1 MSVRRAAYRHG
12 WYQVAFERELT
23 GAVCAASVGAT
34 ALVVL
39 RTPRGVRIGDAACPH
54 RGAHLGHGARLEAG
68 ALVCPFHGL
77 RIALGEPSDER
88 LYVREYHA
96 LSVDGLVFIRMS
108 DALDNGFGKVIE
120 NLQATH
126 RLVPGFAMT
135 VRAPGELVIENAF
148 DQGHFG
154 PVHGI
159 GIAGA
164 FEMGP
169 SHHGELAVEGVF
181 QLPTSRWQ
189 RGRPGRELADVPFR
203 ARAFS
208 PGIVVSELGGDYPYT
223 VLTAATPADDGGCII
238 RLSLALPPDA
248 ASAPPRAEL
257 QEYLLRRSR
266 DGLEKDRMVW
276 EHLDPASD
284 ALETRL
290 DGPVREFRAFCRRF
304 TTADGAW

>member
-1 MSVRRAAYRHG
+1 VSVRGAAPRHG

-23 GAVCAASVGAT
+23 GAVSPVSVGTT
-34 ALVVL
+34 ALVVV
-39 RTPRGVRIGDAACPH
+39 RTPHGVRVGDAACPH
-54 RGAHLGHGARLEAG
+54 RGAHLGHGGRLEAG
-68 ALVCPFHGL
+68 VLVCPFHGL
-77 RIALGEPSDER
+77 RIALGEPSDES
-88 LYVREYHA
+88 LCVREYHA
-96 LSVDGLVFIRMS
+96 LSVDGLVFVRVS
-108 DALDNGFGKVIE
+108 DALDNGFGKVME

-159 GIAGA
+159 GIARA
-164 FEMGP
+164 FELGP

-181 QLPTSRWQ
+181 QLPASRWQ

-208 PGIVVSELGGDYPYT
+208 PGIVVSELGGEYPYT
-223 VLTAATPADDGGCII
+223 VLTAATPADDGGSVI
-238 RLSLALPPDA
+238 RVSLALPPDA
-248 ASAPPRAEL
+248 GSEPPRREL

-266 DGLEKDRMVW
+266 DGLEKDRIVW
-276 EHLDPASD
+276 EHLSAASD
-284 ALETRL
+284 APEARL
-290 DGPVREFRAFCRRF
+290 DTPVREFRAFCRRF
-304 TTADGAW
+304 TTADGA